1 MKIGSNPENVVPG
14 STERAA
20 STKSSSDVK
29 ASKAPPAAQSSA
41 QVELSSSAASLQGR
55 VPAAGDGDFDAQ
67 KVDRISQAIAKGQF
81 TVNAEVIADKLISNA
96 KDVLGKTSR

>member
-1 MKIGSNPENVVPG
+1 MKISSNLEKVAPS

-20 STKSSSDVK
+20 STKSNSDVK
-29 ASKAPPAAQSSA
+29 ASKGAAAQPSA

-55 VPAAGDGDFDAQ
+55 VPATGDGDFDAQ

-81 TVNAEVIADKLISNA
+81 TVNADVIAGKLISNA
-96 KDVLGKTSR
+96 KDVLGKASS